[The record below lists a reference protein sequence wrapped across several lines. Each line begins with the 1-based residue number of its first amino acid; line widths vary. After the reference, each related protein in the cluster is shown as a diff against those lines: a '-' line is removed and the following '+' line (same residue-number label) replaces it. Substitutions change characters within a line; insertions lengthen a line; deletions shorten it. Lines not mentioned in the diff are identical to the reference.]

1 MVSWSGHQV
10 EDSNL
15 FRALYKSM
23 NSWLHSYKSSDIIN
37 IAWLM
42 SRGDKVKEKSS
53 STPEQDMG
61 YIISSKHGGG
71 FDLFRQRPKTSNE
84 HVLNH
89 LLKIETPSALI
100 GRRIGVLSR
109 GTVSIVPAATRIY
122 FFIFSSF

>member
-1 MVSWSGHQV
+1 
-10 EDSNL
+10 
-15 FRALYKSM
+15 
-23 NSWLHSYKSSDIIN
+23 
-37 IAWLM
+37 M